1 MDYYSEEKEIL
12 IEERKKVRRE
22 TALLYIQ
29 ARKKRNLTQEELAKR
44 LEVKRPNV
52 ARFESGDTGY
62 ACEDSAM
69 YGIKAGNFFGGR
81 KRGKR
86 EWIKAY
92 IIKILSAMKKS
103 VVLRKN

>member
-52 ARFESGDTGY
+52 ARFESGDYNPTL
-62 ACEDSAM
+62 DM
-69 YGIKAGNFFGGR
+69 LV
-81 KRGKR
+81 
-86 EWIKAY
+86 
-92 IIKILSAMKKS
+92 KIAQCMGLKLEISLVEESGEKE
-103 VVLRKN
+103 NG

>member
-52 ARFESGDTGY
+52 ARFESADYNPTL
-62 ACEDSAM
+62 DM
-69 YGIKAGNFFGGR
+69 LV
-81 KRGKR
+81 
-86 EWIKAY
+86 
-92 IIKILSAMKKS
+92 KIAQCMGLKLEISLVEESGEKE
-103 VVLRKN
+103 NG

>member
-29 ARKKRNLTQEELAKR
+29 ARKKRKLTQEELPKR

-52 ARFESGDTGY
+52 ARFESGDYNPTL
-62 ACEDSAM
+62 DM
-69 YGIKAGNFFGGR
+69 LV
-81 KRGKR
+81 
-86 EWIKAY
+86 
-92 IIKILSAMKKS
+92 KIAQCMGLKLEISLVEESGEKE
-103 VVLRKN
+103 NG